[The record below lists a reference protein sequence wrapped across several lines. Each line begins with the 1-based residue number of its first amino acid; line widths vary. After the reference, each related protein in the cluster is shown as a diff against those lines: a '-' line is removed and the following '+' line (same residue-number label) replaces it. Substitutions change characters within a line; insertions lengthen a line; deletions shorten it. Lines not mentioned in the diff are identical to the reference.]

1 MNIIGLDLSLTSTG
15 VARADG
21 SSLRIRSKK
30 TGPERLHE
38 IQEAVAI
45 LIRGADLCIIEGY
58 SYGSK
63 GRSVFQIGELGG
75 VIRHFLWE
83 YGLPYVEV
91 APSALK
97 KFATGRGNA
106 GKDEV
111 LAAAIR
117 RLDYQGSSNDEA
129 DALFLR
135 HMALTHYELSVIP
148 FPQAH
153 LEALAKVEWPAL

>member
-1 MNIIGLDLSLTSTG
+1 MNVIGLDLSLTSTG

-38 IQEAVAI
+38 IVEGVAI
-45 LIRGADLCIIEGY
+45 LCQNADLVVLEGY

-75 VIRHFLWE
+75 VVRMFLW
-83 YGLPYVEV
+83 GNSLSYVEV
-91 APSALK
+91 PPANLK
-97 KFATGRGNA
+97 RFATGKGNA

-135 HMALTHYELSVIP
+135 QMALTHYDQSDVQ
-148 FPQAH
+148 FPQTH
-153 LEALAKVEWPAL
+153 LEALTKVDWPAL